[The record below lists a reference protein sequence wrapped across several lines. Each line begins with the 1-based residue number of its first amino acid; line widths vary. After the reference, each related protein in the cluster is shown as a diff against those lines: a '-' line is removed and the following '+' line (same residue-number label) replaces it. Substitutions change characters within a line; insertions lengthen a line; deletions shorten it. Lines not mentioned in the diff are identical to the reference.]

1 MSFIP
6 LAPFILVTSFAAA
19 AVADTS
25 PQPDQASAI
34 AEIVQKAMK
43 TEHLRA
49 VIVKVTQGDKVIISQ
64 AFGESMTGVPATTA
78 MHFRN
83 GAVAFSY
90 LGTLLMEFVDEHKVK
105 LDDTIERW
113 MPKLPEANKVTLKML
128 ANQTSGYP
136 DYETDPKWLAAW
148 TADPFHIWTYDE
160 RLKYAFSRPMMFAP
174 GTNWSYAHTN
184 FMILGEILSRIGG
197 KSLDALLREKVLGP
211 MGLKNTTA
219 SETSEIPSPILHA
232 FDSERRTALKIPP
245 NVAFTEES
253 TFFNSQWGTPM
264 GANQTTTIDDM
275 ATTAVK
281 VGTGKLLSKSSYEAM
296 TAPNLL
302 GFGKKQDNCAP
313 SCGTQTNVYNY
324 GLGVVRSGSW
334 LLQNPLLGGLGA
346 IKAYLPSKKIVIAVA
361 VTFIPEAFDSQ
372 GNYANSSDTLF
383 RSIGAYMAP
392 DDAPPLPA
400 AHATSAETSPSPSSA
415 KAAVSVANPSVQSA
429 IVETVEKDR
438 KRFGG
443 NTPIPATLIGVWD
456 AKGGSFIRAF
466 GYSDLE
472 KKVPL
477 TPADHFRIGSNTK
490 TFVIS
495 VLLQLVAEKKL
506 SLDDPLSRF
515 SLGVTLP
522 NAEGITV
529 RELCEMRSGLFEGY
543 DTPEFEKLNM
553 KVPKDFNPR
562 MIVAWAMKQKPY
574 FPPGKGYH
582 YSNTNYLLIGMIIE
596 AITKDSVGN
605 QIRKRLLEPFGLTQ
619 TFFPETQE
627 MPSPWAHGY
636 GLDKQGNWE
645 DVSNTIPVALMG
657 SAGEMISDM
666 NDIRRWIELYA
677 TGKTCGAGTYNDLIK
692 CIPFLGNT
700 SFGLGITCSAG
711 WYGYTGALPGYNT
724 ADYYSP
730 ETGTT
735 IVAWINYQ
743 AKEPVEGVASV
754 MVRDIARIITPDHV
768 PFVYKESSEPSKP

>member
-1 MSFIP
+1 MKRRPSSILTSSFFLLTF
-6 LAPFILVTSFAAA
+6 LARAAA
-19 AVADTS
+19 ETPHPAQS
-25 PQPDQASAI
+25 QASAI

-43 TEHLRA
+43 AEHLRA
-49 VIVKVTQGDKVIISQ
+49 VIIKVTQGDKVITSQ

-83 GAVAFSY
+83 GAVAFAY
-90 LGTLLMEFVDEHKVK
+90 LGTLLMQFVDEHKVK

-113 MPKLPEANKVTLKML
+113 MPTLPEANKVTLKML
-128 ANQTSGYP
+128 ANQTTGYP
-136 DYETDPKWLAAW
+136 DFETDPKWLAAFN
-148 TADPFHIWTYDE
+148 ADPFHIFTFEE
-160 RLKYAFSRPMMFAP
+160 RLKYAFSRPIQFAP

-184 FMILGEILSRIGG
+184 FMILGEILSKIGG
-197 KSLDALLREKVLGP
+197 KPLDALLREKVLVP
-211 MGLKNTTA
+211 MGLNNTVA
-219 SETSEIPSPILHA
+219 SQTSEIPSPVLHA
-232 FDSERRTALKIPP
+232 FDSERRTALKIPSA
-245 NVAFTEES
+245 VAFTEES
-253 TFFNSQWGTPM
+253 TFWNPQWGTPM
-264 GANQTTTIDDM
+264 GANETTNIDDM
-275 ATTAVK
+275 ITTAVK
-281 VGTGKLLSKSSYEAM
+281 VGTGALLSKSSYEAM

-346 IKAYLPSKKIVIAVA
+346 IEAYLPSKKIAIAVA

-383 RSIGAYMAP
+383 RSIGTYLAP
-392 DDAPPLPA
+392 DDAPPTVPISDSTKTA
-400 AHATSAETSPSPSSA
+400 P
-415 KAAVSVANPSVQSA
+415 SVADPSVQSA
-429 IVETVEKDR
+429 IVAAVEQDR
-438 KRFGG
+438 KRYGG
-443 NTPIPATLIGVWD
+443 AAPIPATLIGVWD

-466 GYSDLE
+466 GYADLE

-495 VLLQLVAEKKL
+495 VLLQLVGEKKL

-515 SLGVTLP
+515 QLGVTIP
-522 NAEGITV
+522 NAEGVTV
-529 RELCEMRSGLFEGY
+529 RELCNMRSGLFEAY
-543 DTPEFEKLNM
+543 DTPQFAQLNM
-553 KVPKDFNPR
+553 KVPRDFDPR
-562 MIVAWAMKQKPY
+562 TLVAWAMQQKPY
-574 FPPGKGYH
+574 FAPGKSYR
-582 YSNTNYLLIGMIIE
+582 YTNTNYLLLGMIIE
-596 AITKDSVGN
+596 EITKDSVGN

-619 TFFPETQE
+619 TSYPQTEA
-627 MPSPWAHGY
+627 MPSPWVHGY
-636 GLDKQGNWE
+636 HLDKQGNWE
-645 DVSNTIPVALMG
+645 DISNTIPVAFMG
-657 SAGEMISDM
+657 SAGTMISDM

-677 TGKTCGAGTYNDLIK
+677 TGKTCGAGTYDDLIN

-700 SFGLGITCSAG
+700 SFGLGITCSEG

-730 ETGTT
+730 ATGTT

-768 PFVYKESSEPSKP
+768 PFVYKETSEP